1 MSLKDALNDKLDL
14 PGVDSGPVEVEASG
28 GKAEVELVE
37 VGPIGARVK
46 RVKVSVTD
54 SAPLGAQASGICERL
69 RGLGERLVPVEV
81 DDRLGGGVLRTDP
94 GEMQGRRYY
103 EVGLDGDSATVERY
117 RALDDGGREQEDF
130 TVTRD
135 QLGRMID
142 DLSEGLSD
150 P

>member
-1 MSLKDALNDKLDL
+1 MSLKDALGDKLDL
-14 PGVDSGPVEVEASG
+14 PGVDSGHIEVEYDNR
-28 GKAEVELVE
+28 KAEIDLVE

-46 RVKVSVTD
+46 RVRVSVP
-54 SAPLGAQASGICERL
+54 SAAPLQQQADGICERL

-81 DDRLGGGVLRTDP
+81 DERLGGGVLRSDP
-94 GEMQGRRYY
+94 NEMNGRRYY

-135 QLGRMID
+135 QLGRIVD
-142 DLSEGLSD
+142 DLAEGLS
-150 P
+150 